1 MQIYEVFFIRRKR
14 GVKISFRGA
23 IYRCLYGKRGTVR
36 AERETAL
43 VKRRAAWLQQGR
55 HGHNR
60 DGFDKR
66 GGGFGK
72 QGAACITGGALRTQ
86 QDGMDTTGRRGQQ
99 GAVRTKQSAPRTK
112 SETNFRFVARL
123 SLSLRGDRR
132 RAGRS
137 NPAKFCADTHLR
149 TVYAVFAINL
159 RYEGRETDTC
169 HQRRRLRFE
178 RTCGGR
184 GGRARLRPRGR
195 GGARNDA
202 ERHEPSHHDVQP
214 AVPALCA
221 EGRGAGGVRLFRHA
235 GGLRE
240 DGVRLPA
247 ARRARRSGNFGHQP
261 RLQLRRERALFGDD
275 GRGDRRQLLR
285 LSRRR
290 AVARRPRR
298 GRRFRGG
305 GGVRQAD
312 RGQRARKQDR
322 AAALWRPKR
331 RRAA

>member
-1 MQIYEVFFIRRKR
+1 M
-14 GVKISFRGA
+14 A
-23 IYRCLYGKRGTVR
+23 TTGT
-36 AERETAL
+36 
-43 VKRRAAWLQQGR
+43 AWLQQGR

-184 GGRARLRPRGR
+184 GGRARLRPR
-195 GGARNDA
+195 
-202 ERHEPSHHDVQP
+202 
-214 AVPALCA
+214 
-221 EGRGAGGVRLFRHA
+221 
-235 GGLRE
+235 
-240 DGVRLPA
+240 
-247 ARRARRSGNFGHQP
+247 
-261 RLQLRRERALFGDD
+261 
-275 GRGDRRQLLR
+275 
-285 LSRRR
+285 
-290 AVARRPRR
+290 
-298 GRRFRGG
+298 
-305 GGVRQAD
+305 
-312 RGQRARKQDR
+312 
-322 AAALWRPKR
+322 PKR